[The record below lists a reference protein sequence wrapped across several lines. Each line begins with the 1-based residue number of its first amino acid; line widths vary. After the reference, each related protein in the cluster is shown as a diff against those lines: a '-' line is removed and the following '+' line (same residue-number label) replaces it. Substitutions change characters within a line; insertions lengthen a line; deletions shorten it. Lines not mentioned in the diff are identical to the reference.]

1 MESFLGMVFVIIEH
15 CLLLKFA
22 LKKRLRE
29 EDVLEEEEKSILMVF
44 ALQMIEFD
52 LYTMKM
58 LRYLSDLI
66 LTL

>member
-15 CLLLKFA
+15 FLLLKFV

-58 LRYLSDLI
+58 LRYLSDLN

>member
-15 CLLLKFA
+15 CLLLKFV